1 MVMAMGIKSDM
12 VAGDDIGYVICSVY
26 RARGSKMRDSKRLAA
41 IRQLPCCECGRAA
54 PSQAAHSNFS
64 IHGKG
69 RGIKASD
76 EYVIPLCHV
85 CHAALDQ
92 YRLDMDRH
100 ESLEWFERK
109 LKYVNEVLSEQD
121 NQADF

>member
-1 MVMAMGIKSDM
+1 
-12 VAGDDIGYVICSVY
+12 
-26 RARGSKMRDSKRLAA
+26 MRDSKRLAA
-41 IRQLPCCECGRAA
+41 IRRLPCCECGRAA
-54 PSQAAHSNFS
+54 PNQAAHSNFS

-76 EYVIPLCHV
+76 EYVIPLCIKH
-85 CHAALDQ
+85 HHQFDT
-92 YRLDMDRH
+92 YSMGMDRH
-100 ESLEWFERK
+100 ESLEWFEQK